1 MLKNKDYHIFI
12 VLLLSSIV
20 YFIGNTWLSITDPV
34 ETNYALTAKEMVL
47 NHNYLSPQI
56 FGQIIRFK
64 MSNMSKI
71 RRKKAWLMDLK

>member
-1 MLKNKDYHIFI
+1 MKYMLKNKDYHIFI

-47 NHNYLSPQI
+47 NTTIYLHR
-56 FGQIIRFK
+56 FLDIIGMINQYFITGN
-64 MSNMSKI
+64 S
-71 RRKKAWLMDLK
+71 L

>member
-1 MLKNKDYHIFI
+1 MKYMLKNKDYHIFI

-56 FGQIIRFK
+56 FDIIGMINQYFITGN
-64 MSNMSKI
+64 S
-71 RRKKAWLMDLK
+71 L